1 MSSTHPHVAVVER
14 YLECLR
20 NERFEE
26 AASQFT
32 ENARYYHPPTFR
44 DEVEAVGREDILEY
58 FLESRGPREI
68 DHTIERTVVEGDACA
83 VYGYMTGG
91 DVDGDERFVSY
102 AELEDGKLSYYCAG
116 FLKGTIG

>member
-44 DEVEAVGREDILEY
+44 DEVEAVGRENILEY
-58 FLESRGPREI
+58 FLESRGLARSTTRSSGRSSRATPVRS
-68 DHTIERTVVEGDACA
+68 
-83 VYGYMTGG
+83 TG
-91 DVDGDERFVSY
+91 
-102 AELEDGKLSYYCAG
+102 
-116 FLKGTIG
+116 T